1 MADRHPTHNAMKC
14 HSVAALWS
22 PSPPSHHVTA
32 AVATPAAL
40 FTGAADGTVLH
51 WPLATASASA
61 SPRPSS
67 LLCAHAAAIVALCP
81 LPSPASLLAACA
93 AGVLSLFS
101 ASAPLRCLR
110 RRSLPPWAGSPSLV
124 APLASTSTSSSPGV
138 AILCHAPDDGG
149 HRHVSAVVVV
159 DARTLTVLHTAFHGT
174 LSVATPRAIAVCG
187 CGDEAVSVVL
197 ADVEGRAQVVP
208 VAKGVAAEGDSL
220 RRLSVSSMSSVA
232 SAEMADGRVEAVALS
247 HDGKVV
253 ALVLKTRCLF
263 KCVAEGVV
271 LGEMSLLGTPLCKD
285 DKGEENGCSIGGFF
299 LRGEEW
305 NACAPENGIV
315 VRSLVLWSSSGAAAV
330 YRVVVGTSSFE
341 SEAVCEIPDILSMQG
356 EGLEIKFC
364 QLNQHLVRVESCSY
378 KVAGSLLWKPKI
390 SLWSL
395 DQLELGISENKL
407 PSSKLLREGGVQV
420 EEFRPE
426 PSHSHSDINSGVEM
440 NSQVCSSDS
449 NNLERYGRTVSSSMV
464 LSEDS
469 YAPYAVVYG
478 FHNGDI
484 EVIRFLN
491 VSPATAKFGGGGIYP
506 HISERFFLGH
516 KGAILCLAAHYM
528 HARTDSRNFHRA
540 LISGSSDCT
549 IRVWDL
555 DAGTLLSVMHHHVA
569 SVKQIILP
577 PAWAYHPWDDCF
589 LSVGEDGLVAL
600 VSLETMRV
608 ERMFPGHPGYASML
622 AWEGVKG
629 YIACLC
635 RNLHTCNDAGN
646 GLYIWDLKS
655 GARERI
661 ISGTA
666 SQSAFEHFCRGISKN
681 AVTGSILGGTTSAS
695 SLLVPIFKDTSHL
708 WSHAGKKGHDIS
720 SVSTNH
726 NNESTVS
733 VTVSGHTTYD
743 FKGKTPAPDEARVFH
758 GGNSVYSSEKAVSSH
773 SIHKRIKCPI
783 KCSCPYPGIA
793 SVRFDLTA
801 IMSTQGMTNSNT
813 DKLRGHLHGEN
824 AKETLQPGMLD
835 GVHEMD
841 SPSRESLEGRL
852 LRFSLCFLHLWDVD
866 CDLDKLLVDEMQVC
880 KPEGC
885 HIATGVVGD
894 RGSFTLMFPGKDA
907 TLELWKSSAEFCAM
921 RSLSIVSLAQRMIT
935 LSRSCTNASSALA
948 AFYTRHFAEK
958 VPDIKPPSL
967 QSASISSYGELKAD
981 GGNVDKDDSDTANM
995 ISWLESFENQ
1005 EWLSW
1010 IGGTSQDAMASNII
1024 VAAALVV
1031 WYPSIVKAKLAS
1043 LVVSPLIKLVMS
1055 MNDRYSS
1062 TAAELL
1068 AEGMESTWKA
1078 CLGSEITHFMS
1089 DILFQIEC
1097 LSTAPSSSVIHKTAV
1112 AVTMR
1117 EALVGTLLPSLAMAD
1132 VTGFFSVIESQI
1144 WATSSDSPVH
1154 VASLKTLTRAV
1165 RGAPKALA
1173 PYLEKAISYILH
1185 TMDPSNLIMRKA
1197 CIISSMMALREMARV
1212 FPMVALN
1219 ESMTRLAV
1227 GDAIG
1232 EIRNAT
1238 IRVYDI
1244 ESVTKIRILDACGPP
1259 GLPSL
1264 LTGSSNTMATILIS
1278 ALSFSPDGEGLVAF
1292 SENGLMIRWWSLGTG
1307 WWERLSRNLTPIQCT
1322 KLIYVPP
1329 WEGFSPNSARLSI
1342 ISSILGHDKHGNSE
1356 KMSKEL
1362 DEADNLKLLL
1372 HNLDLS
1378 YRLQWV
1384 GGKTIKLTRH
1394 GQELGTFQL

>member
-1 MADRHPTHNAMKC
+1 
-14 HSVAALWS
+14 
-22 PSPPSHHVTA
+22 
-32 AVATPAAL
+32 
-40 FTGAADGTVLH
+40 
-51 WPLATASASA
+51 
-61 SPRPSS
+61 
-67 LLCAHAAAIVALCP
+67 
-81 LPSPASLLAACA
+81 
-93 AGVLSLFS
+93 
-101 ASAPLRCLR
+101 
-110 RRSLPPWAGSPSLV
+110 
-124 APLASTSTSSSPGV
+124 
-138 AILCHAPDDGG
+138 
-149 HRHVSAVVVV
+149 
-159 DARTLTVLHTAFHGT
+159 
-174 LSVATPRAIAVCG
+174 
-187 CGDEAVSVVL
+187 
-197 ADVEGRAQVVP
+197 
-208 VAKGVAAEGDSL
+208 
-220 RRLSVSSMSSVA
+220 
-232 SAEMADGRVEAVALS
+232 
-247 HDGKVV
+247 
-253 ALVLKTRCLF
+253 
-263 KCVAEGVV
+263 
-271 LGEMSLLGTPLCKD
+271 
-285 DKGEENGCSIGGFF
+285 
-299 LRGEEW
+299 
-305 NACAPENGIV
+305 
-315 VRSLVLWSSSGAAAV
+315 
-330 YRVVVGTSSFE
+330 
-341 SEAVCEIPDILSMQG
+341 
-356 EGLEIKFC
+356 
-364 QLNQHLVRVESCSY
+364 
-378 KVAGSLLWKPKI
+378 
-390 SLWSL
+390 
-395 DQLELGISENKL
+395 
-407 PSSKLLREGGVQV
+407 
-420 EEFRPE
+420 
-426 PSHSHSDINSGVEM
+426 
-440 NSQVCSSDS
+440 
-449 NNLERYGRTVSSSMV
+449 MV

-469 YAPYAVVYG
+469 YAPYSVVYG

-491 VSPATAKFGGGGIYP
+491 ASPAAAKFGGGGIYP

-528 HARTDSRNFHRA
+528 HAHSDSRNFHRA
-540 LISGSSDCT
+540 LISGSLDCT
-549 IRVWDL
+549 TRVWDL

-569 SVKQIILP
+569 PVKQIILP
-577 PAWAYHPWDDCF
+577 PALTHHPWDDCF

-600 VSLETMRV
+600 ISLETMRV
-608 ERMFPGHPGYASML
+608 ERMFPGHPGYASMV

-635 RNLHTCNDAGN
+635 RNLHSCNDSGTI
-646 GLYIWDLKS
+646 LYIWDLKT

-661 ISGTA
+661 IKGTA

-695 SLLVPIFKDTSHL
+695 SLLVPIFKDTNHHKP
-708 WSHAGKKGHDIS
+708 HANKKGHGIS
-720 SVSTNH
+720 SVSSNH
-726 NNESTVS
+726 QNESTVS
-733 VTVSGHTTYD
+733 VAVSAPTTYD
-743 FKGKTPAPDEARVFH
+743 FKGKAQAPGEEHAVH
-758 GGNSVYSSEKAVSSH
+758 GDNSVYSSGKAVSSH
-773 SIHKRIKCPI
+773 SIHKRRKCPI

-793 SVRFDLTA
+793 SLRFDLTA
-801 IMSTQGMTNSNT
+801 IMSTQGMTNSNS
-813 DKLRGHLHGEN
+813 DRPSRDHPFSDN
-824 AKETLQPGMLD
+824 AKEAVQPGNVD
-835 GVHEMD
+835 TTYGVHEMD

-852 LRFSLCFLHLWDVD
+852 LRFSLCFLHLWDID
-866 CDLDKLLVDEMQVC
+866 CELDKLIVDEMQVC

-885 HIATGVVGD
+885 HIGTGVVGD
-894 RGSFTLMFPGKDA
+894 RGSFTLTFPGKEA

-967 QSASISSYGELKAD
+967 QLLVSFWQHPSEHVRMAARSLFHCAAPRSIPHPLRIHKKKAPDALSPSSGDMSCLVSGSQNTSVSRYGPLKAD
-981 GGNVDKDDSDTANM
+981 GENIDKEDCDTASIN
-995 ISWLESFENQ
+995 SWLESFENQ

-1010 IGGTSQDAMASNII
+1010 IGGTSQDAVASNII

-1031 WYPSIVKAKLAS
+1031 WYPSIVKAELAS
-1043 LVVSPLIKLVMS
+1043 LVVSQLIKLVMS

-1078 CLGSEITHFMS
+1078 CLGTDITHFMS
-1089 DILFQIEC
+1089 DVLFQVEC
-1097 LSTAPSSSVIHKTAV
+1097 LSTATSSSAIHKTAV

-1132 VTGFFSVIESQI
+1132 VTGFFGVIESQI

-1154 VASLKTLTRAV
+1154 VASLKTLIRVV

-1173 PYLEKAISYILH
+1173 PYLDKAISYILH

-1219 ESMTRLAV
+1219 DSMTRLAV

-1232 EIRNAT
+1232 EIHNAT

-1244 ESVTKIRILDACGPP
+1244 ESVTKIRILDASGPP

-1264 LTGSSNTMATILIS
+1264 LAGSSNTTATILIS

-1292 SENGLMIRWWSLGTG
+1292 SENGLMIRWWSLGTA
-1307 WWERLSRNLTPIQCT
+1307 WWERLGRSLTPIQCT

-1342 ISSILGHDKHGNSE
+1342 ISSILHDKQGNPE
-1356 KMSKEL
+1356 KKTKEL

-1378 YRLQWV
+1378 YRLHWV